1 MNGFRE
7 LARKNKKISGA
18 ECITLLE
25 KETRGV
31 LSVNGDNGYPYGM
44 PMNHYYN
51 SADGCIYFHCGKYGH
66 RLDALKNDPRVSFC
80 VTEQGVKEE
89 GEWAYTV
96 RSVIVFGKIEIISDR
111 KIIAD
116 ISRALS
122 RKFTS
127 DEGYIE
133 KEIEQFAPATLIL
146 KLKAEHICGKKV
158 TES

>member
-1 MNGFRE
+1 MFRE
-7 LARKNKKISGA
+7 LVRKNKQLSN
-18 ECITLLE
+18 ESCIELL
-25 KETRGV
+25 KTETRGV
-31 LSVNGDNGYPYGM
+31 LSVLGDDDYPYGM
-44 PMNHYYN
+44 PMNFWYN
-51 SADGCIYFHCGKYGH
+51 EEDGNIYFHCGKYGH

-89 GEWAYTV
+89 GEWAYSV